1 MISSKHIEFL
11 KEKKFF
17 NFWKIG
23 TSVESYIKRTIL
35 KWDWDIIFN
44 AFADIKDVKF
54 ELVDRSNNKLSVCLY
69 EYDRKFIFLYDEGEK
84 EKEFYSAS
92 TVRQTMEVLEELKIL
107 DNFHENYY
115 KFDEDFIIELKAYF
129 GSNLENELNYKKVD
143 LEKFVYKYILRN
155 VNKKL
160 KQNLIKK
167 LNKWIEDFEDNNV
180 EYEEVELGNFDEKSI
195 INSIIFSWLSFSK
208 NKKRNNPFSKWSE
221 LNERDLSYY
230 KELINKI
237 ELNNENTNLNS
248 LNENMDELLNI
259 LNAKKD
265 DDISNIL
272 YTNEEAIVT
281 KDLDRNKFYIDDN
294 EAIYKELVP
303 SFDVLNVQSYFNKL
317 LNMKISIP
325 VFQRSYVWNEEYVL
339 RIVGDLI
346 NISSN
351 NSNQKE
357 ILNLGIVY
365 WWEKTANNQVKEI
378 IDGQQRTVTLILI
391 AYSLY
396 KLFLHAKNFKLFLP
410 KDPVENMF
418 RYYIDIK
425 DNFNGL
431 LPRKI
436 TSIYSNIS
444 ESDSYN
450 SLSIALGD
458 DWNAAEGKNSEFYK
472 TNIYKNLKAITK
484 KLYDYFFTNNKD
496 AEKKFKNFVQAFY
509 QKTFLTTIT
518 TNQEQTPKNYEL
530 FQRINLYSKPL
541 TSYDLVRNFVYG
553 QLSEKSSNVESNISK
568 FDNFFKPLFISKS
581 ERKTLVL
588 DSKLFDN
595 YVNFNSMATINNVSI
610 NSNELSNNLTY
621 NTFVEVWRKLSKKY
635 SNYSELIDKL
645 CETVEIFRYFAKNK
659 LIINSK
665 NKYNWAY
672 DNLENMKFLVNFI
685 IGKGKTIYIPLL
697 WSIFDKM
704 NLFNFDLVK
713 ESTIILLRRLSKVV
727 YKVARIRF
735 FNKFISFKGES
746 LTKSI
751 KKIVQSLND
760 DCTNFDELAYKN
772 FVFLKNYAEIGE
784 INEKMKQDLL
794 NKKTD
799 LLASSDDPISLLL
812 LINYS
817 IGKNNKNLHYFEN
830 DEQSSYFKDWTNLSW
845 EHLTPVLRNKSGEVD
860 QERKYLNLL
869 GNAHIASKKTNSSK
883 GNKKLSEKFDN
894 YIFDKLLSLKFT
906 YNVEKNELKDNV
918 EKHDLKDK
926 EFIQKHWE
934 NLDEQKQIM
943 ISRSKVMWEQIYK
956 VFEFDNETLENF
968 KNAN

>member
-1 MISSKHIEFL
+1 M
-11 KEKKFF
+11 
-17 NFWKIG
+17 
-23 TSVESYIKRTIL
+23 
-35 KWDWDIIFN
+35 
-44 AFADIKDVKF
+44 
-54 ELVDRSNNKLSVCLY
+54 
-69 EYDRKFIFLYDEGEK
+69 
-84 EKEFYSAS
+84 
-92 TVRQTMEVLEELKIL
+92 
-107 DNFHENYY
+107 
-115 KFDEDFIIELKAYF
+115 
-129 GSNLENELNYKKVD
+129 
-143 LEKFVYKYILRN
+143 
-155 VNKKL
+155 
-160 KQNLIKK
+160 
-167 LNKWIEDFEDNNV
+167 
-180 EYEEVELGNFDEKSI
+180 
-195 INSIIFSWLSFSK
+195 
-208 NKKRNNPFSKWSE
+208 
-221 LNERDLSYY
+221 
-230 KELINKI
+230 
-237 ELNNENTNLNS
+237 
-248 LNENMDELLNI
+248 
-259 LNAKKD
+259 
-265 DDISNIL
+265 
-272 YTNEEAIVT
+272 
-281 KDLDRNKFYIDDN
+281 
-294 EAIYKELVP
+294 
-303 SFDVLNVQSYFNKL
+303 
-317 LNMKISIP
+317 
-325 VFQRSYVWNEEYVL
+325 
-339 RIVGDLI
+339 
-346 NISSN
+346 
-351 NSNQKE
+351 
-357 ILNLGIVY
+357 
-365 WWEKTANNQVKEI
+365 
-378 IDGQQRTVTLILI
+378 
-391 AYSLY
+391 
-396 KLFLHAKNFKLFLP
+396 
-410 KDPVENMF
+410 
-418 RYYIDIK
+418 
-425 DNFNGL
+425 
-431 LPRKI
+431 
-436 TSIYSNIS
+436 
-444 ESDSYN
+444 
-450 SLSIALGD
+450 
-458 DWNAAEGKNSEFYK
+458 
-472 TNIYKNLKAITK
+472 
-484 KLYDYFFTNNKD
+484 
-496 AEKKFKNFVQAFY
+496 
-509 QKTFLTTIT
+509 
-518 TNQEQTPKNYEL
+518 

-595 YVNFNSMATINNVSI
+595 YVNSMATINNVSI

-665 NKYNWAY
+665 NKYNWDY

-906 YNVEKNELKDNV
+906 YNVEKNDLKDNV

>member
-44 AFADIKDVKF
+44 AFADIEDVKF
-54 ELVDRSNNKLSVCLY
+54 ELVNRSNNKLSVCLY
-69 EYDRKFIFLYDEGEK
+69 KYDRKFIFLYDEDGK
-84 EKEFYSAS
+84 EKEFYSTS
-92 TVRQTMEVLEELKIL
+92 TVRQAMEVLEELKIL

-115 KFDEDFIIELKAYF
+115 KFDKDFIIELKAYF

-143 LEKFVYKYILRN
+143 LEKFIYKYILQN
-155 VNKKL
+155 VDKKL
-160 KQNLIKK
+160 RQNIIKK
-167 LNKWIEDFEDNNV
+167 LNEWIEEFEDNSV
-180 EYEEVELGNFDEKSI
+180 EYEEVELENFDEKSI
-195 INSIIFSWLSFSK
+195 INSIIFSWFS
-208 NKKRNNPFSKWSE
+208 FSKWSE

-230 KELINKI
+230 RELINKI
-237 ELNNENTNLNS
+237 ELNNENTNLINS
-248 LNENMDELLNI
+248 FNENMDELLNI

-281 KDLDRNKFYIDDN
+281 KDLDRNKFYVDDN
-294 EAIYKELVP
+294 EAIYKKLAP

-351 NSNQKE
+351 KFNQKE

-365 WWEKTANNQVKEI
+365 WWEKTADNVVKEI

-396 KLFLHAKNFKLFLP
+396 KLFLHAKNLKLFLP

-418 RYYIDIK
+418 RFYIDIK

-436 TSIYSNIS
+436 TNIYNDID

-484 KLYDYFFTNNKD
+484 KLYDYFFTNINE
-496 AEKKFKNFVQAFY
+496 AEEKFKNFVHAFY

-553 QLSEKSSNVESNISK
+553 QLSEKSSNVKSDIRK

-595 YVNFNSMATINNVSI
+595 YVNSMATINNVSI

-621 NTFVEVWRKLSKKY
+621 NIFVEVWRKLSKKY

-645 CETVEIFRYFAKNK
+645 CETVEIFSYFAKNK
-659 LIINSK
+659 LIRNSK
-665 NKYNWAY
+665 NKYDWDY

-704 NLFNFDLVK
+704 NLFNVDLVK
-713 ESTIILLRRLSKVV
+713 ESGISLLRRLSKVV

-746 LTKSI
+746 LTMPI

-760 DCTNFDELAYKN
+760 DCTNFDKLAYNN
-772 FVFLKNYAEIGE
+772 FVFLRKYAEIDE

-799 LLASSDDPISLLL
+799 LLASSDDPVSLLL

-817 IGKNNKNLHYFEN
+817 IGKNNKDLHYFEN

-845 EHLTPVLRNKSGEVD
+845 EHLTPVFRNKSGEID

-869 GNAHIASKKTNSSK
+869 GNAHIANKKTNSSK
-883 GNKKLSEKFDN
+883 GNKKFSDKSGD
-894 YIFDKLLSLKFT
+894 YIFDKLLSLEFI
-906 YNVEKNELKDNV
+906 YNN
-918 EKHDLKDK
+918 EKHNLKDK

-943 ISRSKVMWEQIYK
+943 ISRSIVMWNQIYK

>member
-1 MISSKHIEFL
+1 M
-11 KEKKFF
+11 
-17 NFWKIG
+17 
-23 TSVESYIKRTIL
+23 
-35 KWDWDIIFN
+35 
-44 AFADIKDVKF
+44 
-54 ELVDRSNNKLSVCLY
+54 
-69 EYDRKFIFLYDEGEK
+69 
-84 EKEFYSAS
+84 
-92 TVRQTMEVLEELKIL
+92 
-107 DNFHENYY
+107 
-115 KFDEDFIIELKAYF
+115 
-129 GSNLENELNYKKVD
+129 
-143 LEKFVYKYILRN
+143 
-155 VNKKL
+155 
-160 KQNLIKK
+160 
-167 LNKWIEDFEDNNV
+167 
-180 EYEEVELGNFDEKSI
+180 
-195 INSIIFSWLSFSK
+195 
-208 NKKRNNPFSKWSE
+208 
-221 LNERDLSYY
+221 
-230 KELINKI
+230 
-237 ELNNENTNLNS
+237 
-248 LNENMDELLNI
+248 
-259 LNAKKD
+259 
-265 DDISNIL
+265 
-272 YTNEEAIVT
+272 
-281 KDLDRNKFYIDDN
+281 
-294 EAIYKELVP
+294 
-303 SFDVLNVQSYFNKL
+303 
-317 LNMKISIP
+317 
-325 VFQRSYVWNEEYVL
+325 
-339 RIVGDLI
+339 
-346 NISSN
+346 
-351 NSNQKE
+351 
-357 ILNLGIVY
+357 
-365 WWEKTANNQVKEI
+365 
-378 IDGQQRTVTLILI
+378 
-391 AYSLY
+391 
-396 KLFLHAKNFKLFLP
+396 
-410 KDPVENMF
+410 
-418 RYYIDIK
+418 
-425 DNFNGL
+425 
-431 LPRKI
+431 
-436 TSIYSNIS
+436 
-444 ESDSYN
+444 
-450 SLSIALGD
+450 
-458 DWNAAEGKNSEFYK
+458 
-472 TNIYKNLKAITK
+472 
-484 KLYDYFFTNNKD
+484 
-496 AEKKFKNFVQAFY
+496 
-509 QKTFLTTIT
+509 
-518 TNQEQTPKNYEL
+518 
-530 FQRINLYSKPL
+530 
-541 TSYDLVRNFVYG
+541 
-553 QLSEKSSNVESNISK
+553 
-568 FDNFFKPLFISKS
+568 
-581 ERKTLVL
+581 
-588 DSKLFDN
+588 
-595 YVNFNSMATINNVSI
+595 
-610 NSNELSNNLTY
+610 
-621 NTFVEVWRKLSKKY
+621 
-635 SNYSELIDKL
+635 
-645 CETVEIFRYFAKNK
+645 
-659 LIINSK
+659 IINSK

-906 YNVEKNELKDNV
+906 YNVEKNDLKDNV